1 MKNPCGTTKANIL
14 ESAEINGIKIYFGTG
29 VNPVNSPAQFFVAWG
44 KNVLANGL
52 IHTFNSESP
61 EEGFLWFVDEDEA
74 EERYHSM
81 LREEELKQKIAEV
94 KKRFP
99 YHSVQPYLIQELEEL
114 EEQLEELHKKKQKK
128 DCP

>member
-1 MKNPCGTTKANIL
+1 MKNPCGTTKANVI
-14 ESAEINGIKIYFGTG
+14 ERAEANGLKIYFGTG

-44 KNVLANGL
+44 ENVLANGL

-61 EEGFLWFVDEDEA
+61 EKGFLWFVDEDEA
-74 EERYHSM
+74 EERFR
-81 LREEELKQKIAEV
+81 LKLKEEELKQKISEV

-114 EEQLEELHKKKQKK
+114 EEQLEKLYNDKKTQ
-128 DCP
+128 